1 MLPATRGEA
10 LAVTK
15 GTGVLLG
22 LGVDECVVDAWA
34 VSITSAAAVLSRG
47 GLLHRD
53 MFRPVRATADTQIQ
67 GHGFVILRGA
77 TRSHNYFCPRVAG
90 KCRKNNVAAAQYL
103 GLN

>member
-1 MLPATRGEA
+1 MPATRGEA

-34 VSITSAAAVLSRG
+34 VSITSAAAALSRG
-47 GLLHRD
+47 GVLHRD
-53 MFRPVRATADTQIQ
+53 MFRPVRAPAVTQIQ
-67 GHGFVILRGA
+67 GHGFVKLRA
-77 TRSHNYFCPRVAG
+77 TRSQNYFCPRVAG